1 MRHVVVSVYLKLAI
15 AVDNS
20 GLGAGPRI
28 CEVGQMENET
38 KGVIWA
44 FTGWFALAAMG
55 SAITYWLVQ
64 RRRRT

>member
-1 MRHVVVSVYLKLAI
+1 
-15 AVDNS
+15 
-20 GLGAGPRI
+20 
-28 CEVGQMENET
+28 MENET

-55 SAITYWLVQ
+55 SAITYWLMQ

>member
-1 MRHVVVSVYLKLAI
+1 MGAVVSAYLKLAI
-15 AVDNS
+15 TVDTR
-20 GLGAGPRI
+20 GLAPARAI

-55 SAITYWLVQ
+55 SAITYWLMQ

>member
-1 MRHVVVSVYLKLAI
+1 
-15 AVDNS
+15 
-20 GLGAGPRI
+20 
-28 CEVGQMENET
+28 MENET

-55 SAITYWLVQ
+55 AAIAYWLMQ